1 MDIQTFLT
9 QCAGKWFAQ
18 RTTYQLIDN
27 QSESSKSELVIEGLA
42 PDAAPVQA
50 LCAEG
55 NVTEDQVWAG
65 LAIHWDNHV
74 DWGQTPEKGS
84 TTLALAATEP
94 HAPQGQLLRAG
105 LGVGRYVLAADESLL
120 LTVDQGERTYEERIW
135 FASENLRFRTVTIT
149 EGNAVAQTAFY
160 SEIRRMQD

>member
-9 QCAGKWFAQ
+9 QCAGQWFAQ
-18 RTTYQLIDN
+18 RTTYQLIAN
-27 QSESSKSELVIEGLA
+27 QSESNKSELIIEGLA
-42 PDAAPVQA
+42 PDAAPVLT

-55 NVTEDQVWAG
+55 NIAPDQVWGG

-74 DWGQTPEKGS
+74 DWGQTPQKGG
-84 TTLALAATEP
+84 TVLALAAPTP

-105 LGVGRYVLAADESLL
+105 LGVGTYTLAADESLV
-120 LTVDQGERTYEERIW
+120 LTVTQGDTTYEERIW
-135 FASENLRFRTVTIT
+135 FASENLRFRTLTVAQGET
-149 EGNAVAQTAFY
+149 VAQTAFY

>member
-18 RTTYQLIDN
+18 RTTYQLIAN
-27 QSESSKSELVIEGLA
+27 ESESSKSELIIEGLA

-55 NVTEDQVWAG
+55 SVAGDQVWAG

-74 DWGQTPEKGS
+74 DWGQPPQKGS
-84 TTLALAATEP
+84 TVLALAAATP
-94 HAPQGQLLRAG
+94 QAPTGQLLRAG
-105 LGVGRYVLAADESLL
+105 LGVGTYTLAADASLL
-120 LTVDQGERTYEERIW
+120 LTVEQGGSTYEERIW
-135 FASENLRFRTVTIT
+135 FASENLRFRTLTVAQGET
-149 EGNAVAQTAFY
+149 VAQTAFY
-160 SEIRRMQD
+160 SEIRRIQD